1 MQGKLGLDFRQR
13 HAGAPRPGGAA
24 PARVRGPL
32 LLAAALLLALPPS
45 GCLYSTHNFATGA
58 LQPAGRSQ
66 ATLGLGRQTLW
77 RCSDP
82 DTLAGGQRAC
92 NADGSGGER
101 VDRSE
106 VPKGSLEYRLGIRDA
121 WGPFPGLEM
130 KWHLEMPTNPATME
144 FSLSL
149 GLPAPASFRHSL
161 GAGWGIGAWADNTF
175 FLEYAISRKFGI
187 PLLFSN
193 LRATWLATQIGEVL
207 GEDFAKPFPSNQHM
221 VFQGG
226 LGMAVRLG
234 DWPVLPDVVIP
245 YFTLTLP
252 QIPSGDRRFRP
263 ADIPTAQ
270 WDANLGLGW
279 SF

>member
-1 MQGKLGLDFRQR
+1 METRIR
-13 HAGAPRPGGAA
+13 HAKSARPGRAA
-24 PARVRGPL
+24 PARL
-32 LLAAALLLALPPS
+32 LPWAVACAALLLE
-45 GCLYSTHNFATGA
+45 GCLYSTHNFATGS
-58 LQPAGRSQ
+58 LLPAGRSQ
-66 ATLGLGRQTLW
+66 ATVGIGRQTLW
-77 RCSDP
+77 RCSEPESDSA
-82 DTLAGGQRAC
+82 LGLAC
-92 NADGSGGER
+92 NGDGSGRESVER
-101 VDRSE
+101 AE
-106 VPKGSLEYRLGIRDA
+106 VPKGSLEYRLGVRDA

-149 GLPAPASFRHSL
+149 GLPARPSFRHAL

-175 FLEYAISRKFGI
+175 FMEYAVSRRFGL

-226 LGMAVRLG
+226 LGMALRLG
-234 DWPVLPDVVIP
+234 KWPVLPDVLIP

-263 ADIPTAQ
+263 VDIPTAQ